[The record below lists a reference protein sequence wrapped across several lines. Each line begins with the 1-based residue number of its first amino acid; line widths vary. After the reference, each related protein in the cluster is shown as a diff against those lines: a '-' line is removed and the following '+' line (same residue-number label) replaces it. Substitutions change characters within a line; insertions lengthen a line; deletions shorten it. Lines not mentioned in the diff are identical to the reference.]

1 MAIARVS
8 DRKVFSFRSVG
19 ESSELSNKLANSEVE
34 LPPVGIKTPVAL
46 SNNGKS
52 FLEMH
57 DNFPDQ
63 IHDNLENLIL
73 TNHGERL
80 GLPDFGA
87 NLAELTFEMQDE
99 DVQSEAMA
107 RVSKTVRKYM
117 PYVQLETFSPFI
129 DHFDNKEVAKVG
141 LTIGYQVPKLR
152 TEMRMID
159 VVLFCAG

>member
-1 MAIARVS
+1 MNTL
-8 DRKVFSFRSVG
+8 F
-19 ESSELSNKLANSEVE
+19 
-34 LPPVGIKTPVAL
+34 
-46 SNNGKS
+46 
-52 FLEMH
+52 
-57 DNFPDQ
+57 Q